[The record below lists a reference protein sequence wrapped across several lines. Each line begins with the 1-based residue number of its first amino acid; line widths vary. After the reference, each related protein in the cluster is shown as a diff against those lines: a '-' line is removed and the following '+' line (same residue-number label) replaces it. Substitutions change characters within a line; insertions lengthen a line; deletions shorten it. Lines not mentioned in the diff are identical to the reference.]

1 MRLYFAWTTQ
11 EQLQSGIMMASV
23 NQIDSNFLCDSV
35 CVSSMWVTMCHVL
48 HVHMPFYE
56 GTCQNL
62 LWGTLATLEQLQSQR
77 TQSALSTF
85 GIFSVL
91 AGCLWDLRISKYSH
105 TGGEGKMPQH
115 CTVHCHAFI
124 WPEFTRIV
132 WGWHWRSPWTR
143 QTWHTRWQ
151 ISYLEISLSM
161 WLLY

>member
-1 MRLYFAWTTQ
+1 MCVERYYKLGIVGAYVRGGCIIFGPTYSTREIVLPFFTERDKAALG
-11 EQLQSGIMMASV
+11 LQV
-23 NQIDSNFLCDSV
+23 ELDV
-35 CVSSMWVTMCHVL
+35 CIFICMSH
-48 HVHMPFYE
+48 
-56 GTCQNL
+56 L
-62 LWGTLATLEQLQSQR
+62 LWATLEQLSSPKI
-77 TQSALSTF
+77 QSALSTF

-143 QTWHTRWQ
+143 QTWHTWWR